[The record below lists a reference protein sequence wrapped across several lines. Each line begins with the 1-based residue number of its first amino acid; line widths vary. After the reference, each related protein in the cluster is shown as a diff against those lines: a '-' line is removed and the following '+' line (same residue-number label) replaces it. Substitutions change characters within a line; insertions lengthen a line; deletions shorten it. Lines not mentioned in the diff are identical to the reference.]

1 MNEEE
6 KEKIRIAKEIDALS
20 ISDSAGFKNLIA
32 IQDYTK
38 KTREMFRA
46 LQKENAID
54 RNQVKEQAK
63 VIELLTKQIQQLH
76 IKLYQNGPT
85 QN

>member
-1 MNEEE
+1 MTEEE
-6 KEKIRIAKEIDALS
+6 KEKLRVIKEIDSLS
-20 ISDSAGFKNLIA
+20 VNDSAGYKNLIA
-32 IQDYTK
+32 IQDYAK

-63 VIELLTKQIQQLH
+63 VIEMLNKQIQQLH

-85 QN
+85 QR